1 MGQQQLLLIVLGV
14 LIVGMAMYAGLRV
27 MDNINESQDRDQ
39 LIGQMQY
46 VVAEARKFAAKPTYL
61 GGGEGTLTQFSAPQ
75 GLTTTDRFRIYAS
88 PTQDA
93 LTLIGFGSVTGN
105 DGENPVNVVMT
116 FTLTDGKIE
125 TETVN

>member
-1 MGQQQLLLIVLGV
+1 MGQQQLLLIVLGA

-27 MDNINESQDRDQ
+27 MDDINESSDRDQ
-39 LIGQMQY
+39 LIGQMHY
-46 VVAEARKFAAKPTYL
+46 VIAEARKFAAKPTYL

-75 GLTTTDRFRIYAS
+75 AMTTTDRFRIYSS
-88 PTQDA
+88 PAQGV

-116 FTLTDGKIE
+116 FTLSDGKIE
-125 TETVN
+125 TETIN